1 MRSIYLVLWTVLYT
15 HSYEAI
21 IDSMSHWLSDWLN
34 DVMSDW
40 LINNNCTTKWRLGY
54 WIMQGPSLLATT
66 HSPYME

>member
-1 MRSIYLVLWTVLYT
+1 MVLSTVLYI

-21 IDSMSHWLSDWLN
+21 IDSMFHWLYDWLN

-40 LINNNCTTKWRLGY
+40 LIDNNCTTKWGLGY

-66 HSPYME
+66 CNPYME